1 MSNFSEDNQQRRRGW
16 KIGALIVAGLLVVG
30 GGAVGAIT
38 APSWANFGDEP
49 AAAPSSSAPADK
61 VQDDE
66 PDAEGS
72 EAPDAEE
79 FTFGV
84 TPTDGAAAVN
94 PATLPEIQAKK
105 AAVKDVVLA
114 PVGGGEPVAGTVSED
129 GSSWKADGPLA
140 FATEY
145 SFEFVLV
152 DSAGTEHR
160 QEQTF
165 TTVQPENEANAWMY
179 PAPGSTVGTGQAIEI
194 TFSEPVVNKDE
205 VEKAI
210 SITSTSGQEGA
221 FYWLND
227 TEVRYR
233 AEEYWKPHSTI
244 TVDMQLFGVDFG
256 NGMIGNFNDTY
267 SFKTHNNRLAVVD
280 NATKEMQVFIDGK
293 LERTFPVTLGTEE
306 WPSFYGLYTVMEQY
320 EQTRF
325 SAESIGLK
333 PGDPAYYEATDVNW
347 ASRLSNGGAFVHE
360 ALPAAQSVLGVA
372 NVSHGCV
379 GMSPEGAKYFY
390 DTFGPGDMLEIRNT
404 DTGPVQ
410 VWDGFGDW
418 NVSWSDWTAQQ
429 A

>member
-1 MSNFSEDNQQRRRGW
+1 MSNFDQGEKPRRRGW
-16 KIGALIVAGLLVVG
+16 KIGALVVAGLLVVG
-30 GGAVGAIT
+30 GGAVGVIT
-38 APSWANFGDEP
+38 APSWADFGTDT
-49 AAAPSSSAPADK
+49 APSSSGTPSAEATAEDTPAP
-61 VQDDE
+61 E
-66 PDAEGS
+66 
-72 EAPDAEE
+72 AEE
-79 FTFGV
+79 FFFGV
-84 TPTDGAAAVN
+84 TPTDGAAGVN
-94 PATLPEIQAKK
+94 PATIAEIEAE
-105 AAVKDVVLA
+105 AATIKEVSLT
-114 PVGGGEPVAGTVSED
+114 PVGGGEPVPGTLSAD
-129 GSSWKADGPLA
+129 GTSWKADGQLG
-140 FATEY
+140 FDTEY
-145 SFEFVLV
+145 AFEFVLV

-165 TTVQPENEANAWMY
+165 NTVKPENEANAWMY
-179 PAPGSTVGTGQAIEI
+179 PSDGSTVGTSQTIEI
-194 TFSEPVVNKDE
+194 NFSEPVTNKDD

-210 SITSTSGQEGA
+210 RITSTSGQEGA

-227 TEVRYR
+227 TKVRYR

-256 NGMIGNFNDTY
+256 NGMIGNFNETY
-267 SFKTHNNRLAVVD
+267 SFKTHNTRLAVVD
-280 NATKEMQVFIDGK
+280 NATKEMKVFIDGK

-306 WPSFYGLYTVMEQY
+306 WPSFYGKYTVMEQY
-320 EQTRF
+320 EKTRF

-360 ALPAAQSVLGVA
+360 ALPGAQSVLGIA

-390 DTFGPGDMLEIRNT
+390 DVFGPGDLLEIHNT

-418 NVSWSDWTAQQ
+418 NVPWSEWTAQQ